1 MCAKLLQ
8 SCLTLWDL
16 WIVARQAPLSTGF
29 SRQEYWSRLPCSPPG
44 DLPVPGI
51 KPGSLALQ
59 AVSLP
64 TEPPGKLKED
74 IQMAKRHMTRCP
86 ISLIIRE
93 MQIKMTMRNHLTPA
107 RMAIIKKSQS
117 NKCCR
122 RREASTLLMG
132 TTVDTTNTTME
143 NSMEVP

>member
-1 MCAKLLQ
+1 MLSSRGSFCPR
-8 SCLTLWDL
+8 DL
-16 WIVARQAPLSTGF
+16 S
-29 SRQEYWSRLPCSPPG
+29 
-44 DLPVPGI
+44 VPGS
-51 KPGSLALQ
+51 PALKT
-59 AVSLP
+59 VSLP

-93 MQIKMTMRNHLTPA
+93 MQIKTTMRYHLTPA

-122 RREASTLLMG
+122 RWEPSTLLMG
-132 TTVDTTNTTME
+132 ITVDTTITTME
-143 NSMEVP
+143 NSVKVP